1 MVFVYFLFRY
11 SIIVYFETYK
21 KVLSK
26 NWSRALGVF
35 VLLALEGVVAG
46 GTIGVGVV
54 TNGGT
59 TGLGKGVGTGGT
71 IGQ

>member
-1 MVFVYFLFRY
+1 
-11 SIIVYFETYK
+11 
-21 KVLSK
+21 
-26 NWSRALGVF
+26 

-71 IGQ
+71 IGAGTGMGGGTLAGTLEDEA